1 MVCPRCG
8 QKIENEFAV
17 CRFCGYEKTDAD
29 ILRWSEL
36 PAMPVF
42 NKSNSDNSN
51 EDTDQGSTFFSK
63 RMKRNFLRIFMV
75 FMEICILAGVVSGIY
90 AWKLKTAP
98 VAVPDAQNIVYSSED
113 IVMMLVKRRSEW
125 LPEKT
130 ENGYNACCFL
140 DTDFD
145 GSPELISI
153 SYDTETFVTNI
164 MAFRVR
170 NCTLDRIPIDYDET
184 EGFFDIDSGLSLC
197 YAPDTKEMLYFS
209 TDYRKGENGNTSA
222 LGCFYIHENQI
233 FKEYYLNETLSDGI
247 YSYEYYDE
255 EQSRHDI
262 NRQDF
267 IKRQGELSSRLTN
280 LKLQYEWISDTDFD
294 SISSQKLAA
303 LLLRS
308 YDSFRYDSSGLA
320 LQ

>member
-8 QKIENEFAV
+8 QKVESEFAV
-17 CRFCGYEKTDAD
+17 CRFCGYEKSDAD

-42 NKSNSDNSN
+42 HKSNSDDPSEDN
-51 EDTDQGSTFFSK
+51 EQGSTFFSK
-63 RMKRNFLRIFMV
+63 RIKRNFLHIFMV
-75 FMEICILAGVVSGIY
+75 FMEICILVGVISGIY

-98 VAVPDAQNIVYSSED
+98 VTVPDAQNIVYSSED

-125 LPEKT
+125 LLEKP

-140 DTDFD
+140 DIDFD

-153 SYDTETFVTNI
+153 SYDTENFITNI
-164 MAFRVR
+164 MVFRVR

-184 EGFFDIDSGLSLC
+184 EGFFDIDSSLSLC

-209 TDYRKGENGNTSA
+209 TDYSKSKKESSSA
-222 LGCFYIHENQI
+222 LGCFYIYENQI
-233 FKEYYLNETLSDGI
+233 FKEYYLNETLIDGV
-247 YSYEYYDE
+247 YRYEYYDE
-255 EQSRHDI
+255 EQSLYAI
-262 NRQDF
+262 SRQDF
-267 IKRQGELSSRLTN
+267 IKKQSELSNRLTN
-280 LKLQYEWISDTDFD
+280 LKLQYEWVSDIDLE

>member
-1 MVCPRCG
+1 MVCPKCG
-8 QKIENEFAV
+8 QKMDNQLTV
-17 CRFCGYEKTDAD
+17 CKSCGYEKPDAD

-36 PAMPVF
+36 PEMPNF

-51 EDTDQGSTFFSK
+51 NSTNQRNIFFSK
-63 RMKRNFLRIFMV
+63 RMKMNLLRVFMV
-75 FMEICILAGVVSGIY
+75 FMEICILAGVISGIY

-98 VAVPDAQNIVYSSED
+98 IAVPDAQNIVYSSED

-125 LPEKT
+125 LSEKS

-153 SYDTETFVTNI
+153 SYDTETLVTNI
-164 MAFRVR
+164 MVFRVR

-184 EGFFDIDSGLSLC
+184 NGFFDIDSGLSLC

-209 TDYRKGENGNTSA
+209 TDNRKIDNGSMSF

-233 FKEYYLNETLSDGI
+233 FKEYYLNETITDGV
-247 YSYEYYDE
+247 YKYQYYDE
-255 EQSRHDI
+255 EQSIHDI
-262 NRQDF
+262 SRQDF
-267 IKRQGELSSRLTN
+267 IKRQNELLNRLTN
-280 LKLQYEWISDTDFD
+280 LKLQYEWVSGDDLEN
-294 SISSQKLAA
+294 ISSQKLAA

-308 YDSFRYDSSGLA
+308 YDSFKYDSSGLA